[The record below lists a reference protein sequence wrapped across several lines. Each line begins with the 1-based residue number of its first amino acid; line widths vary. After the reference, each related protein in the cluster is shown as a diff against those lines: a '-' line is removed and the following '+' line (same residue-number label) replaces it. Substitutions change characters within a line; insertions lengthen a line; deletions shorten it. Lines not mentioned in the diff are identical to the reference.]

1 MSTRVLMA
9 EGHWLIR
16 RGLRAA
22 LDQDEQMSIVAEA
35 ADAHEA
41 VRHHAE
47 TAPDVVLLDLRLPGG
62 DGLDVARLIT
72 QSGPAQVLLMAKRGD
87 AVPLHEVLAAGCMGL
102 LYKDLSKQELLEALR
117 CVQAGRVFLDADS
130 ARQRV
135 QPASAPM
142 PCPIEWLSPRERA
155 VYLMVAEGHTN
166 RSTSQTLGLSAK
178 TIEKHRT
185 AVRNK
190 LRLRSAL
197 DLRLMALGLNL
208 GGRIPAPGGVGNK
221 AADGGSREPVPVCRH
236 AGCDA
241 LCGADFRAVAP
252 TEREGATQE

>member
-1 MSTRVLMA
+1 
-9 EGHWLIR
+9 
-16 RGLRAA
+16 
-22 LDQDEQMSIVAEA
+22 
-35 ADAHEA
+35 
-41 VRHHAE
+41 
-47 TAPDVVLLDLRLPGG
+47 
-62 DGLDVARLIT
+62 
-72 QSGPAQVLLMAKRGD
+72 
-87 AVPLHEVLAAGCMGL
+87 LHEVLAAGCLGL
-102 LYKDLSKQELLEALR
+102 LHKDLSKQELLEALR

-135 QPASAPM
+135 QSASASM
-142 PCPIEWLSPRERA
+142 LCPVERLSPRERA
-155 VYLMVAEGHTN
+155 VYLMVADGHTSRN
-166 RSTSQTLGLSAK
+166 VGQTLGVSTK

-208 GGRIPAPGGVGNK
+208 GGRIPAPGGVRNK

-241 LCGADFRAVAP
+241 LCGADFRAAAP
-252 TEREGATQE
+252 AQPEGAAQE